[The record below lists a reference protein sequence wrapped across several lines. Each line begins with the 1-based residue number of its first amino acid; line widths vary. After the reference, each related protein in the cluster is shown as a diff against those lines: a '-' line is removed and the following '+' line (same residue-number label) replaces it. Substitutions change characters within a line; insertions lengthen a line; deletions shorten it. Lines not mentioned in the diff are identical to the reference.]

1 MNSPRKTH
9 YYCNLE
15 ALLYHLDRQDSEA
28 KCMGDCE
35 ICGAMKVGTRTV
47 SMGRAHV
54 QACKRCSE
62 KMGLEEKVAPGIKQS
77 RSFTNVTSGG
87 NKRPKRSG
95 KDIMARGEK
104 ELAPDFN
111 SRVTSARAAKGWDK
125 KELAHRMAEKINVI
139 QNVESGKRPT
149 DAVVRKLE
157 KTLDITLMVE
167 RTSDNNRHVS
177 QGDSRGFTLG
187 DFLLGNKD

>member
-1 MNSPRKTH
+1 
-9 YYCNLE
+9 
-15 ALLYHLDRQDSEA
+15 
-28 KCMGDCE
+28 MGDCE
-35 ICGAMKVGTRTV
+35 ICGAMKVGTRAV

-77 RSFTNVTSGG
+77 RSFSNIAAGG
-87 NKRPKRSG
+87 NKKPKRSG
-95 KDIMARGEK
+95 KDIMARAEM
-104 ELAPDFN
+104 ELAPDFKH
-111 SRVTSARAAKGWDK
+111 RVSTARTAKGWDK

-157 KTLDITLMVE
+157 KTLDIVLMIE
-167 RTSDNNRHVS
+167 RTSDGNRHIS

-187 DFLLGNKD
+187 DFLLGDKD